1 MKSAFTARWSLV
13 LLLVFATQSNFL
25 LGVAWAATPAGTV
38 IRNQASASVEGQN
51 YLSNVVETVVQALC
65 VPAVL
70 PNGTPTSPAQRAVAP
85 AGGLAYLAYRLQN
98 AGNAPFD
105 FSLSWAQAGS
115 AWVPSQVRFFLD
127 TDGNARRDPGEPEI
141 RGLRLEMGQTAWVVM
156 EVTLPLT
163 ASGELP
169 LTPVLS
175 CNGAQDADNYA
186 LIAATSG
193 PALEVTKSVSPARL
207 SPGGEAEF
215 SLVLRNTGGQAAA
228 GVLLGD
234 RLDTPE
240 MAGLDY
246 VAGSA
251 QAAKGQLEYTPDGIN
266 WQVQEPAQVKG
277 LRLRL
282 PKLEPGEEA
291 RLSFRVRAREGVRG
305 VRTNRA
311 EATGEGGPA
320 WAEAVLEVLPGYAHH
335 LGPFGNPKALPGG
348 EGSSDDRQTATLVAG
363 QISCF
368 AHTLENAGD
377 ADDLYTLRAS
387 GLPEGVVG
395 SFQTLEGI
403 PLPNPLPLAA
413 RTSQDFRYC
422 LRVEEPLPPFTVEL
436 SAQSAATGGV
446 NRTWD
451 NVLVTQ
457 LLLVKRVSP
466 EGRVAAGTL
475 LTYTLRIENTL
486 EELRDVRVLDRLDP
500 ALEFVSASDG
510 GTFDPT
516 TRQVEWNLGDLASA
530 STRTLTLRV
539 RVREGTPDDTLIL
552 NRFSLTYALTPT
564 PLHSNTV
571 QNRVF
576 SANLLLS
583 KSVDPPRASYGDRLT
598 YRLEM
603 YNPSTADLEVRIV
616 DTPPAGTQYV
626 PGSARLYEAG
636 AGCTGAGL
644 GLEPTPQGGTLVW
657 SGIHLRAGERR
668 CLTYELRV
676 LPGAPETLLNTA
688 QAFGTTGAGT
698 ALASAQ
704 VQALARLVPGIFD
717 GRGTLVGQV
726 FLDVDRDGR
735 YTPGLDRPLPG
746 ARVILGNGWQT
757 LTDAQGRY
765 AFRDLEPGVWT
776 LMLDPASAP
785 FRPLPH
791 PEATGEG
798 YRHRVEVQGLTRS
811 DFPLEAPQGT
821 VGVTRST
828 VLEFGPLRIE
838 KRLIPLPQG
847 FRVVLRLETREPL
860 PELTLTDPLPGGGE
874 KVFSLGTFE
883 GQTEL
888 TYEVSEG
895 FLTDPQVR
903 WRYP

>member
-1 MKSAFTARWSLV
+1 MKSLSAARWSLA
-13 LLLVFATQSNFL
+13 LLFL
-25 LGVAWAATPAGTV
+25 LGAAWATTPAGTV

-65 VPAVL
+65 VPVVL

-105 FSLSWAQAGS
+105 FSLTWAQAGG

-127 TDGNARRDPGEPEI
+127 TDQNARRDPGEPEI
-141 RGLRLEMGQTAWVVM
+141 SGLRLEMGQTAGVVM

-193 PALEVTKSVSPARL
+193 PALEVTKSVSPAGL

-228 GVLLGD
+228 GPVLLSD
-234 RLDTPE
+234 RLDTPG

-251 QAAKGQLEYTPDGIN
+251 QAVKGQLEYTPDGVN
-266 WQVQEPAQVKG
+266 WQGQEPTQVKG

-291 RLSFRVRAREGVRG
+291 RLSFRVRARGGVKG

-320 WAEAVLEVLPGYAHH
+320 WAEAILEVLPGYAHH
-335 LGPFGNPKALPGG
+335 LGPFGNPRALPGG

-363 QISCF
+363 QTYCF
-368 AHTLENAGD
+368 AHTLENAGE

-387 GLPEGVVG
+387 GLPVGGAG
-395 SFQTLEGI
+395 SFQTPEGL

-413 RTSQDFRYC
+413 GARRDFRYC
-422 LRVEEPLPPFTVEL
+422 LRVEAPLPPFTVEL

-446 NRTWD
+446 NRTQD
-451 NVLVTQ
+451 QVLSTQ
-457 LLLVKRVSP
+457 GPAGLLLGKSVSP
-466 EGRVAAGTL
+466 AGTVSAGTL

-486 EELRDVRVLDRLDP
+486 ADLRGVRVLDRLDP
-500 ALEFVSASDG
+500 ALEFLSASDG
-510 GTFDPT
+510 GTFDPAT
-516 TRQVEWNLGDLASA
+516 GQVEWNLGDLASA
-530 STRTLTLRV
+530 STRTLTLRA
-539 RVREGTPDDTLIL
+539 RVRGGTPDDTPIL
-552 NRFSLTYALTPT
+552 NRFSLTSTLTPT
-564 PLHSNTV
+564 PLQSNTV

-576 SANLLLS
+576 SANLLLL
-583 KSVDPPRASYGDRLT
+583 KSVDPPRAGYGDRLT
-598 YRLEM
+598 YRLEVA
-603 YNPSTADLEVRIV
+603 NPSTADLEVRLV
-616 DTPPAGTQYV
+616 DTPSAGTQYI
-626 PGSARLYEAG
+626 PGSARLYEGG

-657 SGIHLRAGERR
+657 SGIHLGAGQRR
-668 CLTYELRV
+668 CLTYGLRV

-704 VQALARLVPGIFD
+704 GQALVRLVPGIFD

-821 VGVTRST
+821 IGVTRST

-860 PELTLTDPLPGGGE
+860 PDLTLTDPLPAGGE
-874 KVFSLGTFE
+874 KVFRLGTFE

-888 TYEVSEG
+888 TYELAEG
-895 FLTDPQVR
+895 LLTDPQVR